1 MAFSELRN
9 APKNTHF
16 SRLLSGKKVSN
27 NIVPLSCRGV
37 NLDSLAHGVLRLSN
51 GVRPLECERIRA
63 RGGVPHRLVTNCRR
77 PPHATPRGGD
87 VAGR

>member
-1 MAFSELRN
+1 MRSENGEPFPRGGARRMAFSGLRN

-51 GVRPLECERIRA
+51 GVL
-63 RGGVPHRLVTNCRR
+63 
-77 PPHATPRGGD
+77 
-87 VAGR
+87 

>member
-51 GVRPLECERIRA
+51 GVRPLE
-63 RGGVPHRLVTNCRR
+63 
-77 PPHATPRGGD
+77 
-87 VAGR
+87 